1 MLRAPEKTKRSR
13 GPKLK
18 SVRPTRERLEVDER
32 RAQLVRLGID
42 LFAARA
48 YDEVS
53 IDELARAAGVS
64 KGLLYHYFPTKRDFY
79 VATVREASRQLVE
92 FTATAESVPPVERL
106 RVGLDAYLDYVD
118 AHGPA
123 YAALMRGGVG
133 SDPEVAR
140 IIDETRA
147 LLCDRLLSELP
158 EVTPTPVVRIAV
170 RGWLGFCEATSLEW
184 LDDRAVPREAIRD
197 LMQEVLLATVPIA
210 VRVALERTPALA
222 ATVPDSETPRV
233 PPLSTEPT

>member
-1 MLRAPEKTKRSR
+1 MSPTSLRAKPRRPKAAKPIVLR
-13 GPKLK
+13 GPR
-18 SVRPTRERLEVDER
+18 SRLEVDER

-79 VATVREASRQLVE
+79 IATVNEASRQLLE
-92 FTATAESVPPVERL
+92 LTATSATMLPLDRL
-106 RVGLDAYLDYVD
+106 RGGLDAYLDYVD
-118 AHGPA
+118 AHAPA
-123 YAALMRGGVG
+123 YAALMRGGIG

-147 LLCDRLLSELP
+147 TMCDRLLVELP
-158 EVTPTPVVRIAV
+158 DVAPTPLVRTAV
-170 RGWLGFCEATSLEW
+170 RGWLGFCEATSLDW
-184 LDDRAVPREAIRD
+184 IDRRSVSRAQIRD
-197 LMQEVLLATVPIA
+197 LMLEVLLATIPIA
-210 VRVALERTPALA
+210 VRGN
-222 ATVPDSETPRV
+222 
-233 PPLSTEPT
+233 PPT

>member
-1 MLRAPEKTKRSR
+1 MPPPSDRDRPKKGKAPAREKPASDRAPRSR
-13 GPKLK
+13 LD
-18 SVRPTRERLEVDER
+18 VDER
-32 RAQLVRLGID
+32 RAQLVTLGID

-79 VATVREASRQLVE
+79 VATVNEASRQL
-92 FTATAESVPPVERL
+92 FALTATSAEMPPLERA
-106 RVGLDAYLDYVD
+106 RGGLDAYLDYVD
-118 AHGPA
+118 AHAPA

-147 LLCDRLLSELP
+147 KMCDRLLSELP
-158 EVTPTPVVRIAV
+158 EVSPTPLVRTAL

-184 LDDRAVPREAIRD
+184 IERRAVSRTQIRD
-197 LMQEVLLATVPIA
+197 LMLEVLMAVVPIA
-210 VRVALERTPALA
+210 SRGDGAGR
-222 ATVPDSETPRV
+222 
-233 PPLSTEPT
+233 

>member
-1 MLRAPEKTKRSR
+1 MPPRAREKPRRAKAPKKERAAR
-13 GPKLK
+13 G
-18 SVRPTRERLEVDER
+18 TRARLEVDER

-79 VATVREASRQLVE
+79 VATVQEASRQLIDL
-92 FTATAESVPPVERL
+92 TGTSGNMPPLDRL
-106 RVGLDAYLDYVD
+106 RAGLDAYLDYVD
-118 AHGPA
+118 AHAPA

-133 SDPEVAR
+133 SDPAVAR
-140 IIDETRA
+140 IIDDTRA
-147 LLCDRLLSELP
+147 LMCDRLIGELP
-158 EVTPTPVVRIAV
+158 EVVPTPLIRVAV

-184 LDDRAVPREAIRD
+184 IEKRAVARTKIRD
-197 LMQEVLLATVPIA
+197 LMREVLLATIPIA
-210 VRVALERTPALA
+210 AGL
-222 ATVPDSETPRV
+222 DSTD
-233 PPLSTEPT
+233 

>member
-1 MLRAPEKTKRSR
+1 MPPAARARLKKTKA
-13 GPKLK
+13 PKAAAPP
-18 SVRPTRERLEVDER
+18 RATRARLEVDER

-53 IDELARAAGVS
+53 IYDLARAAGVS

-79 VATVREASRQLVE
+79 VATVNEASRQLIE
-92 FTATAESVPPVERL
+92 LTATSGELPPLERL

-118 AHGPA
+118 AHAPA

-147 LLCDRLLSELP
+147 TLCERLLSELP
-158 EVTPTPVVRIAV
+158 EVTPTPLIRTAV
-170 RGWLGFCEATSLEW
+170 RGWLGFCEATSLDW
-184 LDDRAVPREAIRD
+184 IDRRAVQRLEVRD
-197 LMQEVLLATVPIA
+197 LMLEVLLATIPIA
-210 VRVALERTPALA
+210 ARASAGAVR
-222 ATVPDSETPRV
+222 S
-233 PPLSTEPT
+233 